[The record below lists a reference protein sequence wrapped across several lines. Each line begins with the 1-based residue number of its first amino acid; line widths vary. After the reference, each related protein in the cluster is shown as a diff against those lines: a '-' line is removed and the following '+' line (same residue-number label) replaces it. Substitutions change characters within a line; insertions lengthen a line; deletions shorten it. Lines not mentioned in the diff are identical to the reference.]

1 MGTEN
6 RRLYSVG
13 DTADDFLR
21 PHPPHLTYFT
31 ALHAQLLWT
40 SSAMR
45 RLMLMAKA
53 IGVYAGIGIFRHT
66 SAGLMYRDHGTRPM
80 VTIYQ
85 QPISLSIPQSGLMF
99 MAQGHL
105 TSSASSSIV
114 RRWH

>member
-21 PHPPHLTYFT
+21 PHPPHLTFSAARC
-31 ALHAQLLWT
+31 ALLLWT

-53 IGVYAGIGIFRHT
+53 IYVYAGIGIFRHT

-80 VTIYQ
+80 VTIHQ
-85 QPISLSIPQSGLMF
+85 QPISLSVPQSVLMF
-99 MAQGHL
+99 MA
-105 TSSASSSIV
+105 
-114 RRWH
+114 